1 MNRFEIQTVE
11 QLQQHLKDY
20 GQLEHLVVYSVNLDE
35 FVFPSDEVSCKDSV
49 FLGCSGQQSA
59 LLWLMRNGGLL
70 YQNMDRFLFRTFRT
84 KLYTADELFASVSLE
99 GIPAIP
105 FDPQDNQF
113 YDLHS
118 YDKQVYLSCVDP
130 VASDEPLKP
139 KKYKWKRE
147 VAIEEFIARRLHDST
162 SEDCL
167 QDYLTGKKVVAF
179 MGGHDTKRSSDAYSN
194 IAILARSLSRRGF
207 LIATGG
213 GPGLMEAANLGAFF
227 ANSKDEELLS
237 AIAALAAAPLYS
249 DQGWL
254 ATAWNVRSSVA
265 SELRGESLGVP
276 TWYYGH
282 EPPNVFASAVC
293 KLFDNSLREEGL
305 LALANHG
312 LVVGQGNAGTVQEI
326 FQDACQ
332 NYYRTIDFAS
342 PAVLLGVDYW
352 NPRPAY
358 RTRDPKRDNQ
368 KPVWPLLSQL
378 ATEKN
383 FHHLILLTDS
393 LDEAEQFVVNFVP
406 EKSV

>member
-1 MNRFEIQTVE
+1 MNRFEIQTAD
-11 QLQQHLKDY
+11 QLQQHLTQY
-20 GQLEHLVVYSVNLDE
+20 GNLEHLVVHSVNLDQ
-35 FVFPSDEVSCKDSV
+35 FVFPAHDVSCKDSV
-49 FLGCSGQQSA
+49 FLGCSGLQTS
-59 LLWLMRNGGLL
+59 LLWFMRNGGLL
-70 YQNMDRFLFRTFRT
+70 YQNMDRYLFRTFRT
-84 KLYTADELFASVSLE
+84 RLYTADELFGSVGVE
-99 GIPAIP
+99 GSPAIP
-105 FDPQDNQF
+105 FDPLDEQF

-118 YDKQVYLSCVDP
+118 YDKQIYLSCVEPLPADG
-130 VASDEPLKP
+130 PLKP
-139 KKYKWKRE
+139 KYKWKRQ

-167 QDYLTGKKVVAF
+167 QDYLVGKQVVAF
-179 MGGHDTKRSSDAYSN
+179 MGGHDTERGSEAYRK
-194 IAILARSLSRRGF
+194 IAILARSLSRLGF

-227 ANSKDEELLS
+227 GHTKDEDL
-237 AIAALAAAPLYS
+237 LAAISAMAVAPLYS
-249 DQGWL
+249 NPGWL
-254 ATAWNVRSSVA
+254 ATAWTVRSSIA
-265 SELRGESLGVP
+265 PELRGESLGVP

-282 EPPNVFASAVC
+282 EPPNVFGSAIC

-312 LVVGQGNAGTVQEI
+312 LVVGEGNAGTVQEI

-342 PAVLLGVDYW
+342 PAVLIGVDYW

-358 RTRDPKRDNQ
+358 RPRDPKRDNQ

-378 ATEKN
+378 AVEKN
-383 FHHLILLTDS
+383 FRHLILLTDS
-393 LDEAEQFVVNFVP
+393 LDEAKRFIVDFVP